1 VRFEFVERQPGDF
14 VVTSI
19 APRGAI
25 PNMAP
30 QAKQAAPAASAG
42 QSTHSGH

>member
-19 APRGAI
+19 APTGAL
-25 PNMAP
+25 PGVAT
-30 QAKQAAPAASAG
+30 QAKPAVPAASARP
-42 QSTHSGH
+42 STHSGH